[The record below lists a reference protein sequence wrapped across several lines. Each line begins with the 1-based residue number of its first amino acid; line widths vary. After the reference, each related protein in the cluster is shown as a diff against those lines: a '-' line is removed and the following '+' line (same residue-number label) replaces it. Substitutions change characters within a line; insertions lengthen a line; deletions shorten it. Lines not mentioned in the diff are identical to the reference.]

1 MELES
6 EDQARSILIGV
17 NVFETEHRLVK
28 KEDLETTRNAAIS
41 ELF

>member
-17 NVFETEHRLVK
+17 NVFKTEHCLVK
-28 KEDLETTRNAAIS
+28 KEDLETKRNAAIS